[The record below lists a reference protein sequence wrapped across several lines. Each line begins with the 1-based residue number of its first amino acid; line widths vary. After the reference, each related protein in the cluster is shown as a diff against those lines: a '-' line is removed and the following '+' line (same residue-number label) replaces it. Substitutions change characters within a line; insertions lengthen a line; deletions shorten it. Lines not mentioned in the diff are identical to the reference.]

1 MPKFDPQML
10 VWLLMVIQT
19 AGLAAAWLVRWAAE
33 TRTPGILHGM
43 FYALFCMAG
52 VINVLSLTVSATL
65 WLVSST
71 MLAVMLLSATLD
83 LGHTH
88 RATVS

>member
-1 MPKFDPQML
+1 MPKFDPQTL

-19 AGLAAAWLVRWAAE
+19 AGLAAAWLVRWSAE

-43 FYALFCMAG
+43 FYTLFCMAG
-52 VINVLSLTVSATL
+52 VVNVLSLTVSATL
-65 WLVSST
+65 WLVSSA